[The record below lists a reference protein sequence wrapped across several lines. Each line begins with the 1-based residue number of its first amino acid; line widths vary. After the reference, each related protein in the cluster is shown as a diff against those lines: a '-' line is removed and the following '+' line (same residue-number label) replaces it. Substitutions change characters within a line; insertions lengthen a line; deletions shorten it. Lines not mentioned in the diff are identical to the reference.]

1 MTRAFVVAD
10 DLTGANDTGVQFALA
25 GWSTTLRLG
34 AEGTGPRRAAGQA
47 TAVSTDSRALD
58 HDGAATATRTAVA
71 AERLAA
77 DDHLYLKTDSTLRG
91 SVAAQIAG
99 ALAAAPD
106 GAVVVLAPA
115 YPAMG
120 RTVHEGRLLVH
131 GESVTLS
138 PAGRDPVTPVTT
150 DLLTELVPGAVP
162 VPVAPTAAAWARAI
176 DAASRHGA
184 VVAADAGTDA
194 ELARLAEAIVLLGP
208 RAVPAGSAGLAA
220 PLAAL
225 WRTDGTP
232 PDHAAEPPAALRPLV
247 LVSSHHLV
255 ARDQVAAAERADTTA
270 TVVRTTT
277 DALLRGEAPAP
288 AAGEGPVILLSPDE
302 RARPGHSAQLAA
314 ALAGHAA
321 HLLADADHGDHP
333 FDAVVLVGGDGAEA
347 FLTAVG
353 AHGIAVRGTLLE
365 GVPDGRVAGG
375 TRDGLAVVTKAGGF
389 GDDTT
394 LTLLLRALRTP
405 TRTETSR

>member
-1 MTRAFVVAD
+1 MTRVLVVAD

-25 GWSTTLRLG
+25 GWHTTLRIG
-34 AEGTGPRRAAGQA
+34 ARRAAPPPAGHA

-58 HDGAATATRTAVA
+58 HRDAAAATRAAVA
-71 AERLAA
+71 AEQPAPG
-77 DDHLYLKTDSTLRG
+77 DHLYLKTDSTLRG
-91 SVAAQIAG
+91 SVPAQIAG

-106 GAVVVLAPA
+106 DAVVVLAPA

-120 RTVHEGRLLVH
+120 RTVHDGRLLVH

-138 PAGRDPVTPVTT
+138 PAGRDPVTPVTS

-176 DAASRHGA
+176 EAASRHGA

-208 RAVPAGSAGLAA
+208 RAIPAGSAGLAA

-225 WRTDGTP
+225 WRADRGTP
-232 PDHAAEPPAALRPLV
+232 PAPAAPPAARRPLV

-255 ARDQVAAAERADTTA
+255 ARDQVAAAERTDSTL
-270 TVVRTTT
+270 TVLRTTT
-277 DALLRGEAPAP
+277 DALLRGETPVP
-288 AAGEGPVILLSPDE
+288 AAGDGPVVLLSPDE
-302 RARPGHSAQLAA
+302 RARPGHSAPLAA
-314 ALAGHAA
+314 ALADHAA
-321 HLLADADHGDHP
+321 TLLAGADRP

-347 FLTAVG
+347 FLDAVG

-375 TRDGLAVVTKAGGF
+375 PRDGLTVVTKAGGF
-389 GDDTT
+389 GDETT
-394 LTLLLRALRTP
+394 LTQLLRALRGP